1 MLIVITMFAVL
12 GAYYLSDVL
21 MRGMARAGHTD
32 SAVVLLA
39 ADTPESMWSGVM
51 DVRGKL
57 PELPVVIVCP
67 ERAQP
72 RRLEPGMRGV
82 RFVSSD
88 GLAPELRE
96 ALHLPENSGTDK
108 EG

>member
-21 MRGMARAGHTD
+21 MRGMARTGHTD

-96 ALHLPENSGTDK
+96 ALHLPENGGTDK